1 MKLSENVLK
10 VYFNVKNV
18 SVLMY
23 ICCALD
29 GAIKDSVSQNARC
42 NGEKKKKDVF
52 SVSELFQK
60 LPTLVD
66 IRTYNCVSN
75 M

>member
-1 MKLSENVLK
+1 
-10 VYFNVKNV
+10 
-18 SVLMY
+18 MY